1 MSPDYV
7 PTTKPSVPNMVPS
20 TQKHDPEGHSKRGIF
35 EDVLKGDDLVS
46 DNERYDI
53 KPRVSV
59 RERR

>member
-1 MSPDYV
+1 MSP
-7 PTTKPSVPNMVPS
+7 PQNSVYPIWFPLPKNMI
-20 TQKHDPEGHSKRGIF
+20 PEGHRKRGIF
-35 EDVLKGDDLVS
+35 EGVLKGDDLVS

>member
-1 MSPDYV
+1 
-7 PTTKPSVPNMVPS
+7 MVPS